1 MRDVYFDVSSWPDYG
16 SLTSQE
22 TGTLPETNMPI
33 RRQGNA
39 TLATSRSGNPFPQMW
54 R

>member
-22 TGTLPETNMPI
+22 TGTLP
-33 RRQGNA
+33 GDG
-39 TLATSRSGNPFPQMW
+39 SRSGDGKRDPRDFALWKSVPRMW